1 MIARLVEII
10 PADEGKF
17 RNVVPE
23 IAEEL
28 VRESQS
34 EAWERKI

>member
-1 MIARLVEII
+1 MIARLVEIV

-23 IAEEL
+23 FIEEL
-28 VRESQS
+28 VRESQG
-34 EAWERKI
+34 EAWDRKI